1 MVRKLGILKQI
12 STKDPICL
20 DLSSTFPHT
29 PIPPLFGLPSH
40 PGGGGGGKG
49 ITGMGAGRGY

>member
-20 DLSSTFPHT
+20 DLSSTFPS
-29 PIPPLFGLPSH
+29 PPSRPYLDFRRIPEVGEE
-40 PGGGGGGKG
+40 
-49 ITGMGAGRGY
+49 GRV